1 MDSWCT
7 WEPSAVAL
15 PTGIQPVGGQ
25 VRCRLWAVGWGGG
38 LVVVRARE
46 RRVHG
51 EGGQQVSSRGTG
63 RPGGVAGEYRRP
75 GLRLVRGGAPGT
87 GDSDQAAPL
96 GREPSRLRDLWSAR
110 CGESRTTGAGSG
122 PRKRAGRKTGTAPRP
137 DFTCAT
143 RR

>member
-15 PTGIQPVGGQ
+15 PTGIQSVGGQ

-87 GDSDQAAPL
+87 GDSDQVLTATVDEDDGDML
-96 GREPSRLRDLWSAR
+96 GEDVGVWW
-110 CGESRTTGAGSG
+110 TGLG
-122 PRKRAGRKTGTAPRP
+122 
-137 DFTCAT
+137 
-143 RR
+143 